1 MPTNEQNIVLNYDRT
16 RLDGIRMDGQVWLR
30 GDQIAPPLAYRDERS
45 LRLLYERHRDEFTPD
60 ETRLIVEQTAGGA
73 QQVRVFSLNG
83 VRLLAM
89 LARTEPAARFR
100 RWVLD
105 LLSGKA
111 PLGLKAPGD
120 LLETVEGPPRLS
132 DHPMVRAAVHRSM
145 EAGGVVSAAF
155 RDARQMQREARRM
168 AALAG
173 LSAREL
179 KQLVERERWNAR
191 RPSMQSPLFD
201 A

>member
-1 MPTNEQNIVLNYDRT
+1 MTTEIVVLSYQRT
-16 RLDGIRMDGQVWLR
+16 RLEGIRMDGQIWLR
-30 GDQIAPPLAYRDERS
+30 GSQIVTPLGFASPTAYRN
-45 LRLLYERHRDEFTPD
+45 LIARHAAEFTPE
-60 ETRLIVEQTAGGA
+60 ETRVITERSEGGP

-105 LLSGKA
+105 LLSGRA
-111 PLGLKAPGD
+111 PLGIRPAGT
-120 LLETVEGPPRLS
+120 LLEAVEGPPRLS
-132 DHPMVRAAVHRSM
+132 DHPMVRQAVHRSM
-145 EAGGVVSAAF
+145 EAGNVIASAF
-155 RDARQMQREARRM
+155 RDARAMNREARRM

-179 KQLVERERWNAR
+179 KQMVERERWQMR

>member
-1 MPTNEQNIVLNYDRT
+1 MPTNENSIILNYDRT
-16 RLDGIRMDGQVWLR
+16 RLEGIRMEGQIWLR
-30 GDQIAPPLAYRDERS
+30 VRQIDAPLGLPEKGVRKV
-45 LRLLYERHRDEFTPD
+45 YERNRDEFTPD
-60 ETRLIVEQTAGGA
+60 DTRLIIEQTAGGA

-89 LARTEPAARFR
+89 LARTDPAARFR

-120 LLETVEGPPRLS
+120 LLEAVEGPPRLS
-132 DHPMVRAAVHRSM
+132 DHPMVRSAIQRSM
-145 EAGGVVSAAF
+145 EAGAVVSSAF

-179 KQLVERERWNAR
+179 KQLVERERWQAR
-191 RPSMQSPLFD
+191 RPSMQTPLFGG
-201 A
+201 